1 VFFTILSR
9 VWPHRPDATAL
20 PAAGFSFSLDRMARS
35 VILFLAVLLVGRTAW
50 AEEIPAGELA
60 NAPSAARVAALQS
73 EAAKAGW
80 PAVAQQ
86 LRGMAVGL
94 YEKQGAQAQAWY
106 CLYRWADL
114 FGQTEAQAVTRWTT
128 AVTRAKAAHA
138 NMPVDARMRANPL
151 ADFWPP
157 DLQAYAMTS
166 PEFSAEFF
174 ALYTPYDQPAM
185 VISILAALWQRD
197 PAGFKD
203 YGNLA
208 IAIAV
213 VYDVPPPPDWPHGQV
228 SPEALTRKL
237 LPPADIFASF
247 VKADRAGDTL
257 QHLRKLSA
265 AELKFV
271 VDTGAAFDEL
281 AWAQKSFRMPLAQ
294 LANVYSLVPSRPERA
309 AGGVLVWPEATYR
322 LPDILKAGGIEVD
335 RMYFAAMVGKAK
347 GVPTM
352 LFRGAGLDG
361 RHAWFGFLDDLGRWQ
376 FNCGRSTEEKS
387 MPGYAFDPQ
396 TWTTLPEHELAFL
409 SAGFRRLPGFKVSL
423 MHEQFAELYFSAGD
437 YPAAAK
443 AARSAIKSEVRNL
456 DAWNL
461 LIAAE
466 GRRGAG
472 PRPVESALHDAAVA
486 FQHYPDLEAGF
497 KGRLAGSLRAR
508 GQIAAAEELARVPAP
523 KHQVNQE
530 DLGVRKAQEIM
541 EHSMENDSQD
551 DRIRTYF
558 NVLNAYGRGAGLA
571 FFDQIVQP
579 FVESL
584 LKADKPSIALQAI
597 GQARRTLTVAPDS
610 LLDAKL
616 IVLTERAQQQA
627 AQ

>member
-1 VFFTILSR
+1 
-9 VWPHRPDATAL
+9 
-20 PAAGFSFSLDRMARS
+20 
-35 VILFLAVLLVGRTAW
+35 
-50 AEEIPAGELA
+50 
-60 NAPSAARVAALQS
+60 
-73 EAAKAGW
+73 
-80 PAVAQQ
+80 
-86 LRGMAVGL
+86 
-94 YEKQGAQAQAWY
+94 
-106 CLYRWADL
+106 
-114 FGQTEAQAVTRWTT
+114 
-128 AVTRAKAAHA
+128 
-138 NMPVDARMRANPL
+138 
-151 ADFWPP
+151 
-157 DLQAYAMTS
+157 
-166 PEFSAEFF
+166 
-174 ALYTPYDQPAM
+174 
-185 VISILAALWQRD
+185 
-197 PAGFKD
+197 
-203 YGNLA
+203 
-208 IAIAV
+208 
-213 VYDVPPPPDWPHGQV
+213 
-228 SPEALTRKL
+228 
-237 LPPADIFASF
+237 
-247 VKADRAGDTL
+247 
-257 QHLRKLSA
+257 
-265 AELKFV
+265 
-271 VDTGAAFDEL
+271 
-281 AWAQKSFRMPLAQ
+281 
-294 LANVYSLVPSRPERA
+294 
-309 AGGVLVWPEATYR
+309 
-322 LPDILKAGGIEVD
+322 
-335 RMYFAAMVGKAK
+335 
-347 GVPTM
+347 M